1 MVAEILAA
9 SRGMGKSEIIVLS
22 KDIMDSVKK
31 ETGKV
36 RPGAS
41 LFLDVATKYTGFSLY
56 VMGTVG
62 RVAELSMYGIIKSG
76 EEDWE
81 SRCFEITM
89 KTSTLTHKV
98 KPGLC
103 VMEFP
108 TFQAG
113 VKGVFCSRSGGTIE
127 LAYLCGRLSVVWEF
141 YITKVMRDTGV
152 LFKPAFL
159 LPFSK
164 WNGQL
169 TKEITAHR
177 CQEHFGL
184 LSNPKSIDNNWVDA
198 VMMGKWFLENEC
210 KCAVSGECKD
220 AERLD
225 L

>member
-1 MVAEILAA
+1 MMKK
-9 SRGMGKSEIIVLS
+9 GEIISLS
-22 KDIMDSVKK
+22 NEIVGSAKRAA
-31 ETGKV
+31 TQV

-41 LFLDVATKYTGFSLY
+41 LFLDVATKYTGFSLFQ
-56 VMGTVG
+56 MGTVG
-62 RVAELSMYGIIKSG
+62 KVAELSMYGIIKSG
-76 EEDWE
+76 EDDWQA
-81 SRCFEITM
+81 RCLEITS
-89 KTSTLTHKV
+89 KTSGLIHTA

-103 VMEFP
+103 VLEFP

-127 LAYLCGRLSVVWEF
+127 LAYLCGRLSVAWEF

-152 LFKPAFL
+152 LFKPAYL
-159 LPFSK
+159 VPFSS

-184 LSNPKSIDNNWVDA
+184 LSNPGSIDNNWVDA
-198 VMMGKWFLENEC
+198 VMMGKWFLETEC
-210 KCAVSGECKD
+210 KVKVSGESKD